1 MALLVR
7 DFQLWVGKGISVAAL
22 ALGLAGPASAQ
33 EQPQDHTQG
42 QPQPQDQAASP
53 GATTDAAN
61 PAQPSDQQQQA
72 APAQKPPE
80 PYGGGTPVDVLMHT
94 KLWEDVPE
102 AKDFVKAT
110 RPPDD
115 ALEYQPTQGD
125 DPKGAQLLNSN
136 QLDSMQGELEHA
148 GALAERSA
156 GVRIKHFANVHT
168 SNALTGKPH
177 KVQSAKV
184 QSDKV
189 HAEIPT
195 NLHGQ

>member
-1 MALLVR
+1 
-7 DFQLWVGKGISVAAL
+7 
-22 ALGLAGPASAQ
+22 
-33 EQPQDHTQG
+33 
-42 QPQPQDQAASP
+42 
-53 GATTDAAN
+53 
-61 PAQPSDQQQQA
+61 
-72 APAQKPPE
+72 
-80 PYGGGTPVDVLMHT
+80 MHT

-102 AKDFVKAT
+102 AKDFVKQS

-115 ALEYQPTQGD
+115 ALQYQPTQGD
-125 DPKGAQLLNSN
+125 DPKGAKLLNSN

-156 GVRIKHFANVHT
+156 GVRIKHFTNIHT
-168 SNALTGKPH
+168 TSSLKGKTH

>member
-1 MALLVR
+1 MALLMR
-7 DFQLWVGKGISVAAL
+7 DFQLWAGKGVSIAAL

-33 EQPQDHTQG
+33 EQPQDQTQG
-42 QPQPQDQAASP
+42 QAQPQDQAANP
-53 GATTDAAN
+53 GVAPDSAN
-61 PAQPSDQQQQA
+61 PGQPSDQQQ
-72 APAQKPPE
+72 PAQAQKEPQ
-80 PYGGGTPVDVLMHT
+80 PYGGGTPLDVLMHT

-102 AKDFVKAT
+102 AKDFVKET

-125 DPKGAQLLNSN
+125 DPKGEKLLNSN

-148 GALAERSA
+148 GALAERAA
-156 GVRIKHFANVHT
+156 GVRIKHFTNIHT
-168 SNALTGKPH
+168 SSSLKGKTH
-177 KVQSAKV
+177 KVSAKGP
-184 QSDKV
+184 SDKI